1 MNMVHKHVIANLEK
15 FRYYRKRGINPK
27 FLFPGVPVVFFQ
39 KSFKDI
45 IVVIYKSIKN
55 NE

>member
-1 MNMVHKHVIANLEK
+1 MQQEFCNKTYHQQL
-15 FRYYRKRGINPK
+15 
-27 FLFPGVPVVFFQ
+27 GVPVVFFQ